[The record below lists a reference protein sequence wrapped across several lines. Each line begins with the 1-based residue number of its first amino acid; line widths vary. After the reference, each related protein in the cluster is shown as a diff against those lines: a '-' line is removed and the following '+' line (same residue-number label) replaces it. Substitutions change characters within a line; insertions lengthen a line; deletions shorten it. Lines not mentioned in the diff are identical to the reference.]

1 MNKGRLAVIGV
12 VVVAVAF
19 LAGLVSGTLGR
30 SAAEG
35 ERDENH
41 MLLQIQTGV
50 ARTLA
55 GRVAIYNVNFGD
67 ASREFEN
74 ARGMFTQARDTLNAT
89 DRAADAAV
97 LDKVIALVTEAQR
110 MSGVLDQGANTK
122 AAEAIE
128 ALRQISLPERP
139 AAQ

>member
-30 SAAEG
+30 SAAER

-74 ARGMFTQARDTLNAT
+74 ARGMFAQARDTLNAT

-139 AAQ
+139 VAQ

>member
-30 SAAEG
+30 SAAER
-35 ERDENH
+35 ERDENQ
-41 MLLQIQTGV
+41 LQLQIQTGI

-67 ASREFEN
+67 ASREFQ
-74 ARGMFTQARDTLNAT
+74 AAKGMFEQVRVTLNAT

-97 LDKVIALVTEAQR
+97 LDKVIALVDEAQR
-110 MSGVLDQGANTK
+110 MSGAMDQAANTK
-122 AAEAIE
+122 GAEAIE

-139 AAQ
+139 IAQ